1 MANTPQNMIFWN
13 TLGYQSEVKTEVRKR
28 TPPKRTLWGSI
39 GCLGSPMMI
48 FGSPLGSPFWR
59 RNDTWR
65 PADRLQGPSWFHYI
79 DSAST
84 KWHLASCWQAWS
96 PLLSPPQVHSD
107 VGSHLWNRSL
117 SVVLK
122 NVRAVSLSLSL
133 SARAQQLAVQIRNLE
148 SESGYCILDKV
159 ARRRVWKLHQ
169 VSAISRPR
177 RLLFISNR
185 VQGPIKLLTIHSY
198 VSRRKS
204 F

>member
-48 FGSPLGSPFWR
+48 FGSPLGFPFWR

-96 PLLSPPQVHSD
+96 PLLSLPQVHSD

-122 NVRAVSLSLSL
+122 NVRAVSLSLLERSSSL
-133 SARAQQLAVQIRNLE
+133 FRFATLKVNLAIVSWTKLLE
-148 SESGYCILDKV
+148 DVFGNFIK
-159 ARRRVWKLHQ
+159 
-169 VSAISRPR
+169 SRPSQDPVGY
-177 RLLFISNR
+177 F
-185 VQGPIKLLTIHSY
+185 
-198 VSRRKS
+198 S
-204 F
+204 FQIVYKAR